1 MIKFTV
7 EPEGRCS
14 CWIDSLWKVD
24 HVMVVYVLEKWNV
37 IVKLLME
44 HLNFWEKDCLKFRIL
59 TGSTCVTC
67 VVWFVLLIYETT
79 LSNVERVRIRQIYLR
94 CVCRMLVNCCSKN
107 WWLCKLHREWCAY
120 RRPKWPKRP
129 RINSSPISK
138 NLEDNFST
146 CLSPLVSLFAYFF
159 GSDLEFA
166 TELQTAD
173 FKSSTFSYL
182 IWFVLDRYVGSHLA
196 KAPRGGRYEMRQ
208 K

>member
-1 MIKFTV
+1 MCNLCGLICIANLRNNTF
-7 EPEGRCS
+7 ECRACS
-14 CWIDSLWKVD
+14 NKTNISQVNWYKIRIILIRFLKNSYCDWK
-24 HVMVVYVLEKWNV
+24 
-37 IVKLLME
+37 
-44 HLNFWEKDCLKFRIL
+44 
-59 TGSTCVTC
+59 TC
-67 VVWFVLLIYETT
+67 F
-79 LSNVERVRIRQIYLR
+79 R